1 MSEFTKA
8 FFLEDQLICE
18 RVQKGM
24 ASPSMKGGKLVDME
38 RVIVDF
44 HQFLGTRL
52 GNKQPTNLF
61 EDEAAEQWKNAK

>member
-1 MSEFTKA
+1 
-8 FFLEDQLICE
+8 
-18 RVQKGM
+18 
-24 ASPSMKGGKLVDME
+24 VDME